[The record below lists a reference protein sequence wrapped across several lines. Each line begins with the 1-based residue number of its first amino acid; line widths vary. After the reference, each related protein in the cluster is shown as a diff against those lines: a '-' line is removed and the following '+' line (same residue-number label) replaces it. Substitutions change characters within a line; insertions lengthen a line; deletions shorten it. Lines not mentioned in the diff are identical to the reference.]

1 MPEGWRDVPSYN
13 VDAINTC
20 MRKAQDYKP
29 KFGEISD
36 SFPQGGS
43 DSAAYG
49 TLPSSAA
56 VSQAVDALNS
66 SMRTEF
72 DAAEAKLD
80 QVARALDAVVQSV
93 ENHEENS
100 VRRMSPAVRAI

>member
-1 MPEGWRDVPSYN
+1 VPDYN
-13 VDAINTC
+13 IDAINAC

-36 SFPQGGS
+36 SFPEVCTAS
-43 DSAAYG
+43 TVYG

-56 VSQAVDALNS
+56 VSTAVDGLNDL
-66 SMRTEF
+66 MHDEL
-72 DAAEAKLD
+72 DAAETKLD

-93 ENHEENS
+93 RNNEDNTQ
-100 VRRMSPAVRAI
+100 RTMTPQ

>member
-1 MPEGWRDVPSYN
+1 VPSYN
-13 VDAINTC
+13 IDAINEC

-36 SFPQGGS
+36 SFPEVCT
-43 DSAAYG
+43 DSSVYG

-66 SMRTEF
+66 VLHKEF
-72 DAAEAKLD
+72 GAAEAKLD
-80 QVARALDAVVQSV
+80 QVARALDAVVTSV
-93 ENHEENS
+93 QNTEDNN
-100 VRRMSPAVRAI
+100 VRSMTAI

>member
-1 MPEGWRDVPSYN
+1 MPSYN
-13 VDAINTC
+13 IDAINAC

-36 SFPQGGS
+36 SFPQVCT

-49 TLPSSAA
+49 ELPSSAA
-56 VSQAVDALNS
+56 VSSAVDALNS
-66 SMRTEF
+66 AMHDQF
-72 DAAEAKLD
+72 DAAESKLD

-93 ENHEENS
+93 QNAEDNS
-100 VRRMSPAVRAI
+100 TAALTARPR

>member
-1 MPEGWRDVPSYN
+1 MPSYN
-13 VDAINTC
+13 IEAINAC

-36 SFPQGGS
+36 SFPQVCT

-56 VSQAVDALNS
+56 VSSAVDALNS
-66 SMRTEF
+66 ALHAQF
-72 DAAEAKLD
+72 DAAESKLE

-93 ENHEENS
+93 QNQEDNS
-100 VRRMSPAVRAI
+100 VRSMTARPV